1 MGTSSR
7 KSENPGYDHER
18 LTFILNMT
26 MFGEYYYNLV
36 SGIKIQGILIVKNKK
51 NKFYLYKLHIN

>member
-1 MGTSSR
+1 MKFVSVALRTA
-7 KSENPGYDHER
+7 YDHER